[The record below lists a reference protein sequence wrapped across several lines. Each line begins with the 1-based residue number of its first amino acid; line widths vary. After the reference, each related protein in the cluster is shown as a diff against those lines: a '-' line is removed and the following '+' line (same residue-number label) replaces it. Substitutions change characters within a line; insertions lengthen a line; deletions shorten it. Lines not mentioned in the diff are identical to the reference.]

1 MSRIAIVVKGYPRL
15 SETFIAQEI
24 LGLERRGIP
33 ILIVALRQPY
43 DPFIHDLH
51 RQISAEVLYLPEYVK
66 DDPARV
72 ARAKRWAERQ
82 PGYSEA
88 KALFDADFARQPN
101 ADRRRRWAQGSV
113 FAHELPE
120 DIAWIHTHYLHT
132 PCSAARY
139 AAHLSGRGW
148 SFSAHAK
155 DIWTSPRWDLE
166 TKLNDAAWGVTCT
179 RVNAD
184 HLKTLA
190 ADPDKIELVYH
201 GLDFSSFP
209 QPSPERSARDG
220 RGDPVRLVS
229 VGRAVEK
236 KGYDDLLAALARLP
250 RDLNWHFTHI
260 GGGELS
266 DQLKH
271 QADALGLTGK
281 ITWRGAQPR
290 EEVIA
295 ACREADLFVL
305 PSKLAKS
312 GDRDGLPNVLMEA
325 QSMGLCC
332 LSTSVSAI
340 PELIRDGETGV
351 LVPPAD
357 PGMLA
362 EALEELICSPADRH
376 RMGQAAS
383 ARVRSDFAS
392 DPGLDRLAAKFE
404 AILSA
409 NALSAKAATG

>member
-1 MSRIAIVVKGYPRL
+1 MSRIAVVVKGYPRL

-33 ILIVALRQPY
+33 ILIVALRKPY
-43 DPFIHDLH
+43 DPFIHELH

-72 ARAKRWAERQ
+72 ARAKRWAEQQ
-82 PGYSEA
+82 PTYATS
-88 KALFDADFARQPN
+88 KALFDADYAQEHNAGRQ
-101 ADRRRRWAQGSV
+101 RRWAQGCV

-120 DIAWIHTHYLHT
+120 DVTWIHTHYLHT
-132 PCSAARY
+132 PCSVARY
-139 AAHLSGRGW
+139 AAHLSGKGW

-155 DIWTSPRWDLE
+155 DIWTSAEWDLR
-166 TKLNDAAWGVTCT
+166 TKLDDAAWGVTCT
-179 RVNAD
+179 GVNVD
-184 HLKTLA
+184 HLKGLSA
-190 ADPDKIELVYH
+190 NPEKVELVYH
-201 GLDFSSFP
+201 GLDFTGFP
-209 QPSPERSARDG
+209 EPKAEAAERDG
-220 RGDPVRLVS
+220 TGEPVRIVS

-236 KGYDDLLAALARLP
+236 KGYDDLLKALTLLP
-250 RDLNWHFTHI
+250 SSLNWHFTHI

-266 DQLKH
+266 DELKAL
-271 QADALGLTGK
+271 ADRHGLSNR

-290 EEVIA
+290 EEVIKS
-295 ACREADLFVL
+295 CSESDLFVL

-340 PELIRDGETGV
+340 PELIRNGETGV

-357 PGMLA
+357 A
-362 EALEELICSPADRH
+362 EALSKALADLIAQPQTRDRLG
-376 RMGQAAS
+376 RAAS
-383 ARVRSDFAS
+383 AHVRSTFAS
-392 DPGLDRLAAKFE
+392 APGLDRLADKFRKV
-404 AILSA
+404 L
-409 NALSAKAATG
+409 